1 MNEAN
6 MHLFHTFAFIFN
18 VGIKETLETLNRSI
32 EEKFVVCQD
41 IYTNIYKPMLSKTA
55 EKSLNRS
62 LQKQK
67 EKTSKSLFKTQSV
80 KL

>member
-1 MNEAN
+1 MIEAN
-6 MHLFHTFAFIFN
+6 MHLSHTFVFTFN

-55 EKSLNRS
+55 EEIIESIFTEAERENIKI
-62 LQKQK
+62 
-67 EKTSKSLFKTQSV
+67 SV
-80 KL
+80 